1 MLTQVDRKC
10 VAQVVEWLELFL
22 EPKLLS
28 GSFPNGLTF
37 GKPER
42 LQRKSK
48 GVLEPAQLNESSSS
62 SSSSSSSLSFIF
74 KTFPSVTLY
83 VWQDVLSEYL
93 T

>member
-22 EPKLLS
+22 KPKLLS
-28 GSFPNGLTF
+28 G
-37 GKPER
+37 KR

-48 GVLEPAQLNESSSS
+48 GVLEPAQLNES